1 MRQLAIGWKIQSWLL
16 FTCRGQNDQFQNLS
30 RDHFA
35 LVCKCQMPTC
45 QSISLLWNIIFSVTW
60 LEAPTLALT
69 LTLSLLLFTVFLLCV
84 AYCYKVSWEIGWA
97 MTLLWPLSH
106 WFYVGRGHSWMKL
119 SSFMSWKILVNF
131 HHHLT
136 RVCCQ
141 TLLLSYPIHS
151 HKYYGKSQARGW
163 VLYVSACVYSMWELF
178 CVALAFKAQAPSV
191 PFWVW

>member
-1 MRQLAIGWKIQSWLL
+1 MSTWNWFIDISHAWGALKFCTSLL
-16 FTCRGQNDQFQNLS
+16 P
-30 RDHFA
+30 H
-35 LVCKCQMPTC
+35 
-45 QSISLLWNIIFSVTW
+45 ISLLRNIIFSVTW

-69 LTLSLLLFTVFLLCV
+69 LTLSLLFTVFLLCV
-84 AYCYKVSWEIGWA
+84 AYCYEVSWEIGGA

-141 TLLLSYPIHS
+141 TWLLSWPIHS
-151 HKYYGKSQARGW
+151 HKCYGKSQARGW
-163 VLYVSACVYSMWELF
+163 VLFVSVCTVCENCSH
-178 CVALAFKAQAPSV
+178 VATAFKAQVPSV
-191 PFWVW
+191 PLWVW